1 MKKFYL
7 LLILFSFFT
16 KLPAQWFTQPSPV
29 TSTLR
34 SVFLT
39 DTLNGWAV
47 GATGTILKY
56 KNGLWIQIQSPTVND
71 LASVFFLD
79 SLKGWAVGSNGTII
93 KYFQGTWKI
102 DTSNTTYNLTS
113 VYFNNSTDG
122 WAVGHVGTILHYN
135 GTSWTPQQSGIPDNL
150 YGVKFLDSST
160 GWVVGANGNI
170 LKYSNS
176 NWSFQSSGT
185 SAFLLSVDFSDNNH
199 GIAVGG
205 EMFVGGALLKYNGSN
220 WINQANVSSS
230 FLRSVDI
237 LNSSTSWAVGDGGAI
252 LKQNGSI
259 YSQQNSPTTS
269 TLNSIFFID
278 QNYGWAV
285 GSNGAIICTK
295 NGGEIPPS
303 PEINFSPTSL
313 DFGNLHV
320 GEDTVL
326 SYSLVADHLQ
336 SDILIHAPE
345 AYTIALSGI
354 LIYDTS
360 LIILK
365 GTGTINE
372 TIFVKFSPKV
382 LQNYYSQILHNS
394 TGIETKKLNVYGIGG
409 NLGIEDQQDKIVSLQ
424 IYPNPFSKKTNIC
437 FKILSKTKVVI
448 NIMDAMGK
456 LICKLINDE
465 NQPGTY
471 ELDFVPN
478 AISGG
483 TYYCQIIT
491 DYEVLIRKIFYI
503 P

>member
-1 MKKFYL
+1 MKKILL

-16 KLPAQWFTQPSPV
+16 KLTAQWVTQSSPV
-29 TSTLR
+29 TSTLT

-47 GATGTILKY
+47 GNSGTILKY
-56 KNGLWIQIQSPTVND
+56 KNGQWIQFESPTLNN
-71 LASVFFLD
+71 LSSVFFLD
-79 SLKGWAVGSNGTII
+79 SLTGWAVGYNGTII
-93 KYFQGTWKI
+93 RYSQGNWEI
-102 DTSNTTYNLTS
+102 DTSNTTYDLTS
-113 VYFNNSTDG
+113 VCFNNSTDG
-122 WAVGHVGTILHYN
+122 WAVGDVGTILHYN
-135 GTSWTPQQSGIPDNL
+135 GTSWTSQQSGIQDNL
-150 YGVKFLDSST
+150 YEVKFLVST
-160 GWVVGANGNI
+160 GWIVGAQGII

-176 NWSFQSSGT
+176 IWSYQSSGT
-185 SAFLLSVDFSDNNH
+185 SAFLLSVDFSDNNNV
-199 GIAVGG
+199 IAVGG
-205 EMFVGGALLKYNGSN
+205 QMFVGGVLLKYNGSS
-220 WINQANVSSS
+220 WINQGNVSDD
-230 FLRSVDI
+230 FLRSVDVFD
-237 LNSSTSWAVGDGGAI
+237 NTTSWAVGDGGAI
-252 LKQNGSI
+252 IKQNGSI

-269 TLNSIFFID
+269 TLNSVFFTD

-285 GSNGAIICTK
+285 GSNGAIISTK

-303 PEINFSPTSL
+303 PEINVSPTSL

-382 LQNYYSQILHNS
+382 LQNYYSQILHES
-394 TGIETKKLNVYGIGG
+394 TGIETKELNVYGIGG
-409 NLGIEDQQDKIVSLQ
+409 NLGIDDQQDKIVSLQ
-424 IYPNPFSKKTNIC
+424 IYPNPFSKKTNIY
-437 FKILSKTKVVI
+437 FKILSKTKVIV

-471 ELDFVPN
+471 ELNFVPD
-478 AISGG
+478 AISRG

-491 DYEVLIRKIFYI
+491 DSEVLIRKIFYT